1 MLLPR
6 RAGKDGERPAPG
18 PPPARETQEPATD
31 HAAREVLLRHGGLA
45 ALPAVAE
52 LVQVGQQRVAQ
63 NRLERERGEH
73 PVEEQLR
80 ERLVVGV
87 QSCPE
92 VVEERGDRATGLAWL
107 VLLLREAGGLGCG

>member
-1 MLLPR
+1 MT
-6 RAGKDGERPAPG
+6 E
-18 PPPARETQEPATD
+18 EPAAD
-31 HAAREVLLRHGGLA
+31 DAAREMLLRHGGLA

-63 NRLERERGEH
+63 NRLDRERGEH
-73 PVEEQLR
+73 PVEEHLR
-80 ERLVVGV
+80 ERLVVSV

-107 VLLLREAGGLGCG
+107 VLLLREARRLGCG